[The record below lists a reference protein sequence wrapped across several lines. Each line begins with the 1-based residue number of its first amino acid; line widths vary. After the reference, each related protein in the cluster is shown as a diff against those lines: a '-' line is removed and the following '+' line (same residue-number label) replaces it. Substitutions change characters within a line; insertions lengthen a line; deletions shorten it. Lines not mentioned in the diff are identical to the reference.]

1 MYVVGAPSLADSRR
15 VTVQRALA
23 SMNTSSGDSGL
34 SPHDLVYGASQ
45 ANRNVFLAH
54 DPSHGFSATNQKVFL
69 AHDPSHGFSATNQN
83 VSSSADDPNDRSLW
97 VAALPVDFLSS
108 DDSRR
113 ENGEKNGEEISIG
126 SSGSDYYQI

>member
-1 MYVVGAPSLADSRR
+1 LRPRSLAYYFTRGWRTSRSR
-15 VTVQRALA
+15 QFFPA
-23 SMNTSSGDSGL
+23 
-34 SPHDLVYGASQ
+34 Q

-83 VSSSADDPNDRSLW
+83 VSSSADDPNDQFLS
-97 VAALPVDFLSS
+97 VAALPVDFFSS
-108 DDSRR
+108 AASRR
-113 ENGEKNGEEISIG
+113 ENGERYGEEISIG